1 MILILMGVSGCG
13 KTAVGSRLANKLGW
27 KFYDADDYHPKENK
41 EKMVK
46 GIPLDDEDR
55 VPWLCALHEILMRE
69 KSFGV
74 NMILACSSL
83 KKMYRSILT
92 GEQSTVSTD
101 SEQNQEQ
108 SQLDCNKEILFVH
121 LHGSIELITKR
132 LESRKGH
139 FMSLSL
145 LQSQFDTLELPEGPE
160 NFIDI
165 SIEKSIPEIV
175 AEIEKNLG

>member
-1 MILILMGVSGCG
+1 M
-13 KTAVGSRLANKLGW
+13 A
-27 KFYDADDYHPKENK
+27 
-41 EKMVK
+41 K

-55 VPWLCALHEILMRE
+55 LPWLCTLQEIVMRE
-69 KSFGV
+69 KSFGA

-83 KKMYRSILT
+83 KRMYRRILT
-92 GEQSTVSTD
+92 CEQRTVNTD

-108 SQLDCNKEILFVH
+108 PQLGSNKDILFVF

-139 FMSLSL
+139 YMSPSL
-145 LQSQFDTLELPEGPE
+145 LQSQFDTLEAPEGTE

-165 SIEKSIPEIV
+165 SIEKSIPEMV
-175 AEIEKNLG
+175 AEIGKNLG